1 MLRFAYIANARIPTE
16 KAHGVQIMKMCEALA
31 YQDARI
37 ELILPKRINSIRE
50 NAFDYYKVKR
60 LFSIVR
66 VACIDLLFLALFKSF
81 SYWLESVSFSFFLG
95 LYFLLHRSV
104 DIIYTRDLLSL
115 IFLSKRQSLLICE
128 VHNFPQKV
136 GWFYLYLVKKVDKLV
151 VISHGLEEDLIKL
164 GVEPQ
169 KILVAPDGVDIEQ
182 FNVADSQAE
191 CRKKLHLPLDKKIAV
206 YAGHLY
212 PWKGVFTVLEA
223 AKYLPEVLFVFVG
236 GTKDDL
242 HSFQAKVAQAGLPNI
257 LITGHKKNE
266 EIPYYLKAADILL
279 LPNSAGEKIS
289 SRYTSPLKL
298 FEYMASGV
306 PMVASDLP
314 SLREILNEDNAILV
328 KPDNAED
335 LAGGINQVLQNKEF
349 VDKIAKKSQQDVL
362 EHSWKERAKQIK
374 DFIFS

>member
-1 MLRFAYIANARIPTE
+1 MPRLIYIANARIPTE
-16 KAHGVQIMKMCEALA
+16 KAHGLQIMKMCEAF
-31 YQDARI
+31 ARQGAR
-37 ELILPKRINSIRE
+37 LKLVLPKRINSIKE
-50 NAFDYYKVKR
+50 DAFDYYKVER

-66 VACIDLLFLALFKSF
+66 VACIDLLFLVFFKSF
-81 SYWLESVSFSFFLG
+81 SYWLESISFNFFLWF
-95 LYFLLHRSV
+95 YFLSRRSV

-115 IFLSKRQSLLICE
+115 VFLSKRQSILIYE
-128 VHNFPQKV
+128 VHNLPQKI

-151 VISHGLEEDLIKL
+151 VISHGLEEDFIKL

-169 KILVAPDGVDIEQ
+169 KILVAPDGVDIGQ

-191 CRKKLHLPLDKKIAV
+191 CRKKLRLPLDKKIAV

-212 PWKGVFTVLEA
+212 PWKGVFTVLAA
-223 AKYLPEVLFVFVG
+223 AKHLSAVLFVFVG
-236 GTKDDL
+236 GNKDDL
-242 HSFQAKVAQAGLPNI
+242 CSFQAKAAQAGLSNI
-257 LITGHKKNE
+257 LIAGYKKNE
-266 EIPYYLKAADILL
+266 EIPFYLKAADVLL
-279 LPNSAGEKIS
+279 LPNSANEKIS

-362 EHSWKERAKQIK
+362 EHSWRERAERIK
-374 DFIFS
+374 NFIFS